1 MQSCQMRWPVAGH
14 IGLSTMIMASAPSV
28 CPSRFQA
35 MHLRDFFVERAAG
48 EDDAEWILFEA
59 FVRLALFSGKPFG
72 AEIAIVIVAVDAVV
86 DLVLHRAR
94 GHARI
99 GQGKT
104 VAPAP
109 VARRALSTGMA
120 IVCDRDDRDQ
130 VGVIARA
137 RQQEAHPA
145 AGGAWPSLTVEG
157 AEAPAHK
164 FFQLHRYWL
173 SHQPAAARH
182 NGRWRVHGPGY
193 QVLRPRHCASLR
205 RS

>member
-1 MQSCQMRWPVAGH
+1 M
-14 IGLSTMIMASAPSV
+14 
-28 CPSRFQA
+28 
-35 MHLRDFFVERAAG
+35 
-48 EDDAEWILFEA
+48 
-59 FVRLALFSGKPFG
+59 
-72 AEIAIVIVAVDAVV
+72 IVAVDAVV

-130 VGVIARA
+130 VGAIRGSAA
-137 RQQEAHPA
+137 GSYPA
-145 AGGAWPSLTVEG
+145 AGGRVAFLTVEG

-164 FFQLHRYWL
+164 FFNFIGIGFLISQQLHGITGDGEFTVRVIK
-173 SHQPAAARH
+173 SGSMESAAQPGVEFGESFNLFFLEQPPVRAALHELFFEGEYRI
-182 NGRWRVHGPGY
+182 V
-193 QVLRPRHCASLR
+193 
-205 RS
+205 